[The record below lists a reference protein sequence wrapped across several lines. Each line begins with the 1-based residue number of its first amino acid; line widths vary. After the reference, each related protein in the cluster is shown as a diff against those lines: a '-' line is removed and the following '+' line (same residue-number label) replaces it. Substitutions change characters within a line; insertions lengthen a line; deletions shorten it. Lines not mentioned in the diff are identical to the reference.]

1 MNLKLYINMKTEA
14 VDLLK
19 RKSKENIF
27 MRFYYLRLIY
37 LKNQNYSVLF
47 YYYLSFLGLIFSNIL
62 NIKFNDYFKIYE
74 KLKQADRKVKTF

>member
-1 MNLKLYINMKTEA
+1 MKTEA

-37 LKNQNYSVLF
+37 LKNQNYRVLF

-74 KLKQADRKVKTF
+74 KLKQADRKIKTF